1 MTDAVIASPG
11 RQVTEGFGWFA
22 IFRMGLVQTGL
33 GSIVVLMT
41 STINRVMVVE
51 MALPAIVPGVLFA
64 LYYGMQMLRPRW
76 GYGSDGGASRTPW
89 IIGGM
94 ATLATGGMLAASAT
108 ALASVAFW
116 PGMLLAVLAFF
127 LVGVGV
133 GCAGTSL
140 LAMLATRVAPHRRAA
155 AATIVWVM
163 MIAGFAIT
171 APIAGHYLDP
181 FSPARLLA
189 VTSVICVAAFLLS
202 SAAVIGVE
210 RSAPPLTRTPDEAAK
225 PPFREAIAQV
235 WAEPVARR
243 FTIFI
248 FVSMF
253 AYNVQELILEP
264 YAGLV
269 FGLTLG
275 ETTKLS
281 GMQHGGVLSGMIL
294 VAVAATAIGGAVL
307 GSLRAWMVVGCLG
320 SAAAL
325 LAVAAGGSMGD
336 GFPLRAAV
344 FGLGLFNG
352 IFAVAAIGSMMGLA
366 ATGTGGREG
375 TRMGLWGAAQAI
387 AFGAGGFLGTVM
399 ADLGRLALGSPYA
412 GYASVFA
419 LEAGLFL
426 VAAWVAASIGRIAL
440 PTGGF
445 GKAGPAAALPAGASA
460 A

>member
-1 MTDAVIASPG
+1 MSEAVMHKPTN
-11 RQVTEGFGWFA
+11 RKPKVEGFGWFA

-33 GSIVVLMT
+33 GAIVVLMT

-51 MALPAIVPGVLFA
+51 MALPAVVPGVLFA

-89 IIGGM
+89 IVGGM
-94 ATLATGGMLAASAT
+94 ATLATGGMLAAAAT
-108 ALASVAFW
+108 GLATFAFW
-116 PGMLLAVLAFF
+116 PGLLLAIVAFF

-171 APIAGHYLDP
+171 APLAGHYLDP

-189 VTSVICVAAFLLS
+189 VTSVICTAAFVLS
-202 SAAVIGVE
+202 TLAVLGVE
-210 RSAPPLTRTPDEAAK
+210 RSAAPLSVAREEGEK
-225 PPFREAIAQV
+225 PPFRQAIVQV

-294 VAVAATAIGGAVL
+294 VALAATAIGGAVL
-307 GSLRAWMVVGCLG
+307 GSLRLWMVVGCIG
-320 SAAAL
+320 SAAL
-325 LAVAAGGSMGD
+325 LAAIAIGGSMGPA
-336 GFPLRAAV
+336 FPLRASV

-399 ADLGRLALGSPYA
+399 ADLGRIALGSAYA
-412 GYASVFA
+412 GYAGVFL
-419 LEAGLFL
+419 LEAGMFL
-426 VAAWVAASIGRIAL
+426 VAAWVAAGIGKIAL

-445 GKAGPAAALPAGASA
+445 GSARSTGALAGHA
-460 A
+460 